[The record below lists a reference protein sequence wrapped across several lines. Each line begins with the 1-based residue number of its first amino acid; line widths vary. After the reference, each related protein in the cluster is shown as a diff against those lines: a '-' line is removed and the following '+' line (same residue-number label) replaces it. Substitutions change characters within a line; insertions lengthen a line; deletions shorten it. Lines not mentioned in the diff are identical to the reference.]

1 MKLHILIAISVL
13 LIYPASAFA
22 GSGDVTIGTDSSEY
36 AKGDTISV
44 SGSIAGFG
52 DVDAFGN
59 PKLVVNDVAL
69 RIIDP
74 INNIVTISQIS
85 YDSIASDGAFTASI
99 PTDSPMWKKA
109 GTYTIMANY
118 GDGADSTSFDFTI
131 PDTEA
136 IEEVTEAI
144 EEVGD
149 AIEAVSEE
157 IAESVEEAI
166 ETVVPGGL
174 QCGPGT
180 HADGGYCVTDD
191 KSFEL
196 ETDSSSMSDLI
207 LGASIVFGIAVAI
220 IIALRLIGKASRS

>member
-22 GSGDVTIGTDSSEY
+22 GSGDVTIGTDLSEY
-36 AKGDTISV
+36 TKGDTISV

-52 DVDAFGN
+52 DVDLFGN
-59 PKLVVNDVAL
+59 LTLDVNDVAL
-69 RIIDP
+69 RVVDP
-74 INNIVTISQIS
+74 INNIVTIAQITPN
-85 YDSIASDGAFTASI
+85 SDGTFTTSI
-99 PTDSPMWKKA
+99 PTDSPTWKKD

-118 GDGADSTSFDFTI
+118 GDGTGSVSFAFTI

-144 EEVGD
+144 EEVGE

-157 IAESVEEAI
+157 IVETVEEVI

-180 HADGGYCVTDD
+180 HADGDYCVVDE
-191 KSFEL
+191 SFEL
-196 ETDSSSMSDLI
+196 ETDSSSMTDLM

>member
-22 GSGDVTIGTDSSEY
+22 GSGDVTIGTDLSEY
-36 AKGDTISV
+36 TKGDTISV

-52 DVDAFGN
+52 DVDLFGN
-59 PKLVVNDVAL
+59 LTLDVNDVAL
-69 RIIDP
+69 RVVDP
-74 INNIVTISQIS
+74 INNIVTIAQITPN
-85 YDSIASDGAFTASI
+85 SDGTFTASI
-99 PTDSPMWKKA
+99 PTESPTWKKD

-118 GDGADSTSFDFTI
+118 GDGTGSTSFAFTI

-144 EEVGD
+144 VEVGE

-157 IAESVEEAI
+157 IVESVEEVI
-166 ETVVPGGL
+166 ETVSGGL
-174 QCGPGT
+174 QCGSGT
-180 HADGGYCVTDD
+180 HADGGYCVADD
-191 KSFEL
+191 QSFEL
-196 ETDSSSMSDLI
+196 ETDSSSMKDLI

-220 IIALRLIGKASRS
+220 IIGLRLIGKASRN

>member
-22 GSGDVTIGTDSSEY
+22 GSGDVTIGTGLSEY
-36 AKGDTISV
+36 TKGDTIGV
-44 SGSIAGFG
+44 SGSIAGFD
-52 DVDAFGN
+52 DVDSFGN
-59 PKLVVNDVAL
+59 PILDVNDVTL
-69 RIIDP
+69 RIVDP
-74 INNIVTISQIS
+74 INNIVTIAQITPN
-85 YDSIASDGAFTASI
+85 SDGTFTTSI
-99 PTDSPMWKKA
+99 PTDSPTWKKD

-118 GDGADSTSFDFTI
+118 GDGVGSTSFAFTI

-144 EEVGD
+144 EEVGE

-180 HADGGYCVTDD
+180 HADGGYCIADD
-191 KSFEL
+191 QSFEL
-196 ETDSSSMSDLI
+196 ETDTSSMSDLI
-207 LGASIVFGIAVAI
+207 FGASIVFGIAIAI
-220 IIALRLIGKASRS
+220 IIALRLIGRASRN

>member
-22 GSGDVTIGTDSSEY
+22 GSGDVTIGTDLSEY
-36 AKGDTISV
+36 VKGDTISV
-44 SGSIAGFG
+44 SGSVAGFG
-52 DVDAFGN
+52 DVDLFGN
-59 PKLVVNDVAL
+59 PTLAVNDVTL
-69 RIIDP
+69 RIVDP
-74 INNIVTISQIS
+74 INNIVTIAQITPN
-85 YDSIASDGAFTASI
+85 SDGTFTASI
-99 PTDSPMWKKA
+99 PTDSPTWKKA

-118 GDGADSTSFDFTI
+118 GDGTGSASFAFTI

-144 EEVGD
+144 EEVGE

-157 IAESVEEAI
+157 IVESVEEVI
-166 ETVVPGGL
+166 EAVVPGGL

-180 HADGGYCVTDD
+180 HADGGYCVADNQ
-191 KSFEL
+191 SFEL
-196 ETDSSSMSDLI
+196 ETDSSSMKDLI

-220 IIALRLIGKASRS
+220 IIALRLIGRASRN

>member
-22 GSGDVTIGTDSSEY
+22 GSGDVTIGTDLSEY
-36 AKGDTISV
+36 TKGDAITV
-44 SGSIAGFG
+44 SGSIVGWG
-52 DVDAFGN
+52 DVDGFGN
-59 PKLVVNDVAL
+59 QKLDVNDITL
-69 RIIDP
+69 RIVDP
-74 INNIVTISQIS
+74 INNIVTIAQITPN
-85 YDSIASDGAFTASI
+85 SDGTFTASI
-99 PTDSPMWKKA
+99 ATDSPTWKKD

-118 GDGADSTSFDFTI
+118 GDGTGSTSFAFTI
-131 PDTEA
+131 AETEA

-144 EEVGD
+144 EEVGE

-166 ETVVPGGL
+166 GAVVPGGL

-180 HADGGYCVTDD
+180 HADGGYCVADNQ
-191 KSFEL
+191 SFEL
-196 ETDSSSMSDLI
+196 ETDTSSMSDLI

-220 IIALRLIGKASRS
+220 IIALRLIGRASRN